1 MPTLFHKLLFC
12 LALGLVTGCQ
22 SELAKWEFAEAQL
35 QAEFGDRVAAI
46 PWMKRAVEQTSD
58 DPYLTLQL
66 AGELAELGDPESV
79 QICDRVWAKLGAN
92 HSVDFRK
99 YVQQSKIQCQ
109 QKSGDFVGALV
120 SYKEFLTDH
129 VSRDDNELNT
139 LAYCRALAKQELRLA
154 EANIERALEAFRNVP
169 GWENAQLLSAQ
180 AKTSVAIALLAREL
194 DHQAKLPTQK
204 AASPP
209 IATTKRLTQA
219 INFLEFQIEEYE
231 ILIQQ
236 LSAFPVDE
244 ERDRSFKHALAMLLT
259 VRALIYQDQGD
270 SVACN
275 QYRYRVKQLELGLD
289 ADQIVVALPAVD
301 NCLALLQISSMYL
314 DTLGFIQSQ
323 MPWKDPT
330 GVWNPSNP
338 MYESRI
344 ELNPKV
350 AADATATA
358 EPAVQRSQVS
368 QRKNY
373 GFYSTY
379 DESLRNMD
387 LALEAV
393 KIRRMALCGQPFNR
407 ADYPIPEVRRLQ
419 VEAKKNEATLRY
431 HRLLI
436 YQRQGETKLAEQ
448 EEQAILKLGFVPSD
462 RLF

>member
-46 PWMKRAVEQTSD
+46 PWMKKAVEQTSD
-58 DPYLTLQL
+58 DPFLALQL

-79 QICDRVWAKLGAN
+79 QICDRVWAKLGADQ
-92 HSVDFRK
+92 SVDFRK

-120 SYKEFLTDH
+120 SYKEFLSDH

-154 EANIERALEAFRNVP
+154 ETNIVRALEAFRNVP

-180 AKTSVAIALLAREL
+180 GKTSVAIALLAREL
-194 DHQAKLPTQK
+194 DHQAKLQTQNS
-204 AASPP
+204 ANPS
-209 IATTKRLTQA
+209 ITTTKRLTQA
-219 INFLEFQIEEYE
+219 INFLDYQIEEYE
-231 ILIQQ
+231 ILVQQ
-236 LSAFPVDE
+236 LSTFPADE

-270 SVACN
+270 SAACN

-289 ADQIVVALPAVD
+289 ADQIVVALPAAD
-301 NCLALLQISSMYL
+301 NCLALLQISAMYL

-323 MPWKDPT
+323 MPWKDNT
-330 GVWNPSNP
+330 GVWNQSNSL
-338 MYESRI
+338 YESRI
-344 ELNPKV
+344 EPNPNV
-350 AADATATA
+350 NAEPTAIADAAK
-358 EPAVQRSQVS
+358 QLSQVS
-368 QRKNY
+368 QRQDPR
-373 GFYSTY
+373 FYSSY
-379 DESLRNMD
+379 DEALKNMD
-387 LALEAV
+387 LAVEAV
-393 KIRRMALCGQPFNR
+393 KIRRLALWGQQFNR

-419 VEAKKNEATLRY
+419 IEAKKSEATLRY

-448 EEQAILKLGFVPSD
+448 EEQAISNLGFVPSD